1 MGDMLKIRICTKQ
14 SQVVADTQP
23 CDQYIDCA
31 HLNPG
36 SSAGIAKP
44 GRGDVVLT
52 IGYEERQAGEVLE
65 DLVPRLRSR
74 EGLQQF
80 LKHQACG
87 DDRFP
92 GRERPTQLR
101 YMNAFIGAV
110 APQG

>member
-1 MGDMLKIRICTKQ
+1 MGDILKILICTEQ
-14 SQVVADTQP
+14 SQVVTNTQLR
-23 CDQYIDCA
+23 DQCIDCA

-36 SSAGIAKP
+36 STAGIAKS

-74 EGLQQF
+74 EALQQL
-80 LKHQACG
+80 LKNQACG

-92 GRERPTQLR
+92 GRECPTQLSHL
-101 YMNAFIGAV
+101 NTFIGAV
-110 APQG
+110 AP